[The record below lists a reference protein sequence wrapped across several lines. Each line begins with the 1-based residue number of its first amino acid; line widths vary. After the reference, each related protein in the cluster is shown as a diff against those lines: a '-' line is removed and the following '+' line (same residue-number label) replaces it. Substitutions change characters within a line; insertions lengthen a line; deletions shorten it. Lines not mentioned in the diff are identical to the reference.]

1 MTQRKVGVY
10 PALKEWES
18 CMYWKKKTGATLQL
32 GLFGFLFKIW
42 LFKLGAKGLF
52 WRILHGLRDWHQ
64 NLTFIW
70 CTALSVSKWFSLEE
84 MYPENVKKK
93 THSSSKMHRRVK
105 ERVFQSV
112 KNKTGKRKES
122 KKKIK
127 QAQVTV
133 YLFKNVF
140 SISQS
145 AVIKLSS
152 VFTFTLVFV
161 SNVRNND
168 I

>member
-10 PALKEWES
+10 PALKQWES
-18 CMYWKKKTGATLQL
+18 CMYWKIKAGAALQL

-70 CTALSVSKWFSLEE
+70 CTALSVLKWFSLEE

-105 ERVFQSV
+105 ERVFQIV

-122 KKKIK
+122 KKKLNKHRSLCIFLK
-127 QAQVTV
+127 M
-133 YLFKNVF
+133 YFLYP
-140 SISQS
+140 SQ
-145 AVIKLSS
+145 LSS
-152 VFTFTLVFV
+152 NSQVYSHLL
-161 SNVRNND
+161 
-168 I
+168 

>member
-18 CMYWKKKTGATLQL
+18 CMYWKKKTGAALQL

-84 MYPENVKKK
+84 MYPENVKKNP
-93 THSSSKMHRRVK
+93 TAQVK
-105 ERVFQSV
+105 CTEEWKKGCFKVLKIKQA
-112 KNKTGKRKES
+112 KEKKV

>member
-1 MTQRKVGVY
+1 MLKETVTQRKVGVY
-10 PALKEWES
+10 PALKEWEL
-18 CMYWKKKTGATLQL
+18 CMYWKKKTGAALQL

-93 THSSSKMHRRVK
+93 KNTAQVK
-105 ERVFQSV
+105 CTE
-112 KNKTGKRKES
+112 EW
-122 KKKIK
+122 KKGCFKVLKIK
-127 QAQVTV
+127 QAKEKKVKKKLNKHRSLCIFLKM
-133 YLFKNVF
+133 YFLYP
-140 SISQS
+140 SP
-145 AVIKLSS
+145 LSS
-152 VFTFTLVFV
+152 NSQVHSHLL
-161 SNVRNND
+161 
-168 I
+168 